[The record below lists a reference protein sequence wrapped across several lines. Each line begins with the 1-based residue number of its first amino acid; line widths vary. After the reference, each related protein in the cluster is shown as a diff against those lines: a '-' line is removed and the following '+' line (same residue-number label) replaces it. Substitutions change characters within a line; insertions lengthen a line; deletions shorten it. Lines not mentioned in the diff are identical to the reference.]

1 MLREEPR
8 AASRWYR
15 VLCLCLF
22 ATAVLAQDAAFLSNL
37 KKNEEALAA
46 GQQAPVDPLQSQ
58 IIKEAPIA
66 VLTSGVGDVSILG
79 EQLIAF
85 IAS

>member
-1 MLREEPR
+1 MLRNGPR
-8 AASRWYR
+8 AASRWHR
-15 VLCLCLF
+15 VSCLCLF
-22 ATAVLAQDAAFLSNL
+22 ATAALAQDGAFQSNL
-37 KKNEEALAA
+37 KRNEEALAA

-66 VLTSGVGDVSILG
+66 ILTSGVGDVSIFG
-79 EQLIAF
+79 AQLKAF

>member
-1 MLREEPR
+1 MLRDEPR
-8 AASRWYR
+8 GAGQAYR

-22 ATAVLAQDAAFLSNL
+22 TTAALAQEGAFQSNL

-66 VLTSGVGDVSILG
+66 ILTSGVGDVSIFG
-79 EQLIAF
+79 T
-85 IAS
+85 